1 MKNLLELIKN
11 VSLNDT
17 EKLDE
22 IDALCELTF
31 INNWM
36 DNHEPK
42 QTEHTVSS
50 SHLPTEELAELHAI
64 IQAIEWDRK

>member
-1 MKNLLELIKN
+1 
-11 VSLNDT
+11 
-17 EKLDE
+17 
-22 IDALCELTF
+22 
-31 INNWM
+31 M